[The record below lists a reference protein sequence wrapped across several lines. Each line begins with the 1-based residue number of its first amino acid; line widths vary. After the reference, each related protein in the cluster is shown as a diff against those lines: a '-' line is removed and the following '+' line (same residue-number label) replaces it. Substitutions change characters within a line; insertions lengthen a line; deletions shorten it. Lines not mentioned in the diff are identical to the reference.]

1 LGDGSFV
8 RGNAAAIIGFLSAR
22 TAAPPYGSF
31 PSATGLRFSLLGPV
45 VIVFPDGRQAIFLN
59 PVKPDLV
66 EKQGLKSLPRIDR
79 YMTQ

>member
-1 LGDGSFV
+1 
-8 RGNAAAIIGFLSAR
+8 
-22 TAAPPYGSF
+22 
-31 PSATGLRFSLLGPV
+31 LGPV